1 MNCYEH
7 AKAGHVETAIG
18 VCPHCGAGL
27 CAEHVRECE
36 VENVTYS
43 TVGNPTVNEP
53 SRQLC
58 CDTCH
63 GASMGGC
70 GRGTA
75 DRSTAAR
82 AGGRRA
88 SGRVRV

>member
-7 AKAGHVETAIG
+7 AKAGQVETAIG

-27 CAEHVRECE
+27 CAEHARECE

-43 TVGNPTVNEP
+43 SVGNPTIGTP

-63 GASMGGC
+63 QASMGGC
-70 GRGTA
+70 TTKAAGGV
-75 DRSTAAR
+75 TAAR
-82 AGGRRA
+82 VGGRRE
-88 SGRVRV
+88 GRVRV